1 MATMT
6 LEDIEAM
13 EGEIIT
19 ADIAAKILQCNPA
32 YIRVA
37 ARQCPERLGFPVSVC
52 GHRVRIPRRAFIS
65 FMRGTTA

>member
-1 MATMT
+1 MR

-13 EGEIIT
+13 ECEVIT
-19 ADIAAKILQCNPA
+19 PDVAAKVLQCNPN

-52 GHRVRIPRRAFIS
+52 GHRVRIPRRAFLS
-65 FMRGTTA
+65 FMRGTSA